1 MRLSKRFK
9 IIKRIKNNIIYWGAL
24 FLVKVVSFIPV
35 DTAVKIGKIGG
46 RLAFYILKTE
56 RKRTLKNLYLAFGN
70 EKNDKEIKII
80 ARKVFENLGKN
91 LFEVLSLGKGNK
103 KILEM
108 VELKEKNVVE
118 KILKKK
124 KGGFFITGHIGN
136 WELMAAY
143 LAMQGYKV
151 NVMARSIYDERLN
164 KLIVDFR
171 SSYGINTLL
180 RQTKRSAKEIIRIL
194 SNNEFLGVLID
205 QDVKKVEKVKVKF
218 FGREIR
224 GIRRHYGWLRKRLQE
239 RGLLKVVKR
248 IGGKE
253 RRCINAVLH
262 RVSKEIV
269 SLADSTNSFIVLGDL
284 TGIRQRTKNKGKR
297 LRRIVGNMPYYK
309 LTKMIEYKAMLK
321 GIPVIT
327 ISEAYTSRICH
338 KCGSQGK
345 RKTQG
350 LFVCNNCGEYNADLN
365 GAINIAKKFERNLGY
380 MPLFGAVCEPA
391 LNKSVENSP
400 LETPSF
406 RLG

>member
-70 EKNDKEIKII
+70 EKNDKKIKII

-108 VELKEKNVVE
+108 VELKEKDVVE

-218 FGREIR
+218 FGRDAYTPSGIAALCLKKDSEIIF
-224 GIRRHYGWLRKRLQE
+224 G
-239 RGLLKVVKR
+239 
-248 IGGKE
+248 
-253 RRCINAVLH
+253 
-262 RVSKEIV
+262 
-269 SLADSTNSFIVLGDL
+269 FIVRKEGIKHQIIIKEAKLPRL
-284 TGIRQRTKNKGKR
+284 TGKMEKDIATLTQYFTSVIEDHIRKYPDQWVWMHKR
-297 LRRIVGNMPYYK
+297 WR
-309 LTKMIEYKAMLK
+309 
-321 GIPVIT
+321 
-327 ISEAYTSRICH
+327 
-338 KCGSQGK
+338 
-345 RKTQG
+345 
-350 LFVCNNCGEYNADLN
+350 
-365 GAINIAKKFERNLGY
+365 
-380 MPLFGAVCEPA
+380 
-391 LNKSVENSP
+391 
-400 LETPSF
+400 
-406 RLG
+406 